1 MHVGYCP
8 PEGLKWFL
16 LRIDAM
22 PNRHFSVA
30 RRPGHRLVARGTH
43 RRGVVR
49 GTVLGFALV
58 ILAAVALTPFLV
70 QGNRIPAR
78 ILDPPDA
85 NNRLLSVCASALDS
99 PGAAAS
105 EAERHA
111 AKFDCLSARSRRVAD
126 ANSPKR

>member
-1 MHVGYCP
+1 
-8 PEGLKWFL
+8 
-16 LRIDAM
+16 
-22 PNRHFSVA
+22 
-30 RRPGHRLVARGTH
+30 
-43 RRGVVR
+43 VR

-58 ILAAVALTPFLV
+58 ILAAIALTPFLV

-78 ILDPPDA
+78 TLDPPDA
-85 NNRLLSVCASALDS
+85 SNRLLSVCASALDR
-99 PGAAAS
+99 GAAAS